1 MSFWKEIPLQ
11 NLTEGQWESLCDG
24 CARCCLQK
32 LENEDTGT
40 LHYTRLACRH
50 LDLDSCR
57 CTDYENRLA
66 QAPDCV
72 QLTANSLHQFDWLP
86 ATCSYRLIKNGQE
99 LPSWH
104 PLQSGSSET
113 VHQAGISVRDKVIS
127 DEWVHPDEW
136 QEHLIDWVGANT
148 S

>member
-11 NLTEGQWESLCDG
+11 NLTQVQWESLCDG

-32 LENEDTGT
+32 LENENTGT

-66 QAPDCV
+66 QVSDCV
-72 QLTANSLHQFDWLP
+72 QLTASTLHHSDWLP
-86 ATCSYRLIKNGQE
+86 TTCSYLLIKKGQD
-99 LPSWH
+99 LPPWH
-104 PLQSGSSET
+104 PLQSGSSDT
-113 VHQAGISVRDKVIS
+113 VHRAGISVRDKVIS
-127 DEWVHPDEW
+127 DEWVHPEEW
-136 QEHLIDWVGANT
+136 QDHLIDWIETNT
-148 S
+148 P